1 MGHVQSSVLPVAFCI
16 WDSLRGGLLIH
27 GSPIPSTTEI
37 QSAIEEEHVSI
48 SSENA
53 GRL

>member
-1 MGHVQSSVLPVAFCI
+1 MGQSSGEGCSFTA
-16 WDSLRGGLLIH
+16 LRTKRSPGAVI

-53 GRL
+53 ERL